1 MFAHSPRIAFL
12 GIGLMGT
19 PMTRNL
25 LDAGFSMT
33 LWNRTTSKCEPFASE
48 ATIAGTP
55 AEAVAEADIV
65 IAMLENGH
73 CFQAL
78 EIDACL
84 DCGIPESLLST
95 NRILLK
101 RRNDND
107 IHNTAIIKNSHLSH
121 CTISKNCYIENSKM
135 ENVIMLAGSKVLH
148 QNIENTI
155 VGFNEVIECKGLKK

>member
-65 IAMLENGH
+65 ITMLENG
-73 CFQAL
+73 QVVDDVLVNQGAL
-78 EIDACL
+78 A
-84 DCGIPESLLST
+84 
-95 NRILLK
+95 
-101 RRNDND
+101 
-107 IHNTAIIKNSHLSH
+107 A
-121 CTISKNCYIENSKM
+121 
-135 ENVIMLAGSKVLH
+135 VKVR
-148 QNIENTI
+148 T
-155 VGFNEVIECKGLKK
+155 VRP